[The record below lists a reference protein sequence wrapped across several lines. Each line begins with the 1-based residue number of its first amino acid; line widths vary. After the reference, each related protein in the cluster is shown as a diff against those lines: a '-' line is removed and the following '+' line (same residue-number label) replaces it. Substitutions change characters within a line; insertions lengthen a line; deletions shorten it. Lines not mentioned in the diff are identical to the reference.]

1 MKRSTFATEKAKRA
15 QNLPTN
21 EDSHTKKKSMAKKFF
36 IVLLCLSTVSF
47 AVTPIR
53 HHRTTLPQPDAC
65 VLEVDAQAQLAEVLK
80 VACPLTL
87 TGSTMNT
94 VSTLTSAIAAD
105 LITAAKKHIGA
116 RYRRGSSGPSA
127 FDCSGFTSYVFS
139 KLGIKLKRSS
149 REQSTQ
155 GTVINDIQQLLPGDL
170 VFFGRQGKRGATVN
184 HVGIVTS
191 VDADSGAFEFIHS
204 STSQGVRVD
213 RYPDVAYWERS
224 FINGRRIIGTE
235 IEE

>member
-1 MKRSTFATEKAKRA
+1 
-15 QNLPTN
+15 
-21 EDSHTKKKSMAKKFF
+21 MAKKFF

-47 AVTPIR
+47 AVTPLR
-53 HHRTTLPQPDAC
+53 HRRTALPQPDAS
-65 VLEVDAQAQLAEVLK
+65 VLEVGVQDRLAEVLK
-80 VACPLTL
+80 VTCPLAL
-87 TGSTMNT
+87 SSSPMNH
-94 VSTLTSAIAAD
+94 VSVLTSAIAAD

-127 FDCSGFTSYVFS
+127 FDCSGFTSFVFS

-155 GTVINDIQQLLPGDL
+155 GTAVNDIQQLLPGDL

-224 FINGRRIIGTE
+224 FINGRRIIGTDV
-235 IEE
+235 EE